1 MKKMEAMGLYL
12 SLSILFI
19 LELFLYRVCAHFW
32 AYPQWVVDTP
42 LLYDLLQYRL
52 NYFPFFYLFVFM
64 MGGVIARH
72 YEAFLT
78 FIRKWKKVLGAA
90 FVLSA
95 SCNTLIFYRWILIH
109 HMPLEDTTNALQQLS
124 TPGLTYTV
132 IFILFAS
139 AVLDRYPE
147 GKLPLLEKISDRSFY
162 IYLIHPFFLD
172 QLSYWIDRAIVPF
185 DRFPMPVF
193 YVLLVTVSYVAAG
206 LLQRIVPPL
215 KRNLLARLPN
225 KA

>member
-1 MKKMEAMGLYL
+1 MEK
-12 SLSILFI
+12 
-19 LELFLYRVCAHFW
+19 
-32 AYPQWVVDTP
+32 
-42 LLYDLLQYRL
+42 
-52 NYFPFFYLFVFM
+52 
-64 MGGVIARH
+64 GGVIARH

-162 IYLIHPFFLD
+162 I
-172 QLSYWIDRAIVPF
+172 
-185 DRFPMPVF
+185 F

>member
-1 MKKMEAMGLYL
+1 M
-12 SLSILFI
+12 
-19 LELFLYRVCAHFW
+19 
-32 AYPQWVVDTP
+32 
-42 LLYDLLQYRL
+42 
-52 NYFPFFYLFVFM
+52 
-64 MGGVIARH
+64 VI
-72 YEAFLT
+72 
-78 FIRKWKKVLGAA
+78 I
-90 FVLSA
+90 
-95 SCNTLIFYRWILIH
+95 
-109 HMPLEDTTNALQQLS
+109 LS
-124 TPGLTYTV
+124 TDKGLDFF
-132 IFILFAS
+132 FILFAS

>member
-1 MKKMEAMGLYL
+1 
-12 SLSILFI
+12 
-19 LELFLYRVCAHFW
+19 
-32 AYPQWVVDTP
+32 
-42 LLYDLLQYRL
+42 
-52 NYFPFFYLFVFM
+52 M

-124 TPGLTYTV
+124 TPGLTYTSSSSSLPV
-132 IFILFAS
+132 PFWTAILKETAFI
-139 AVLDRYPE
+139 
-147 GKLPLLEKISDRSFY
+147 GKISDRSFY

-193 YVLLVTVSYVAAG
+193 YVLLVTV
-206 LLQRIVPPL
+206 LLMLRPVFCNASSRPL
-215 KRNLLARLPN
+215 KETFWHVYPIRHKKSPQQLPIMDLLGVLF
-225 KA
+225 